1 MSVRAL
7 RVIGRALVAVVVV
20 TNVEACESP
29 SASPRPTPAT
39 AAVRRSGV
47 AVPRY
52 FPLAVGD
59 RWRTRGGSDGSV
71 PRTFGVTGVDARGVA
86 VIFGAAGDT
95 PERYVA
101 DARSVTRVDEQGRP
115 LVPLLRAPLE
125 EGASWSYTLSE
136 RGVSIPCTSTLTRVD
151 PTPRTVAGT
160 SFAACITVRRTC
172 AYPAG
177 APFPLATRHERDETY
192 CPDVGVVEESQRFVP
207 PPSPGLLPATLR
219 ERLVAWR
226 VRGAPPPLRTA
237 TLTCD
242 DVLLLPSDVQ
252 AACGTTLAP
261 RGDRTGTDD
270 DGACVFRFA
279 DPAHEVVVRL
289 RDTRDERHAGF
300 EVATR
305 DGPRLSFL
313 TARASV
319 TVEGCDDP
327 RLAELLRSLIP

>member
-1 MSVRAL
+1 MAGAL
-7 RVIGRALVAVVVV
+7 
-20 TNVEACESP
+20 ACESSSTAPRP
-29 SASPRPTPAT
+29 SAQT

-86 VIFGAAGDT
+86 VIFGAAGET

-101 DARSVTRVDEQGRP
+101 DAQSVTRVDEQGGP
-115 LVPLLRAPLE
+115 LFPVLRAPLE
-125 EGASWSYTLSE
+125 EGANWSYTLSE
-136 RGVSIPCTSTLTRVD
+136 RGVSIPCTATVSRVD
-151 PTPRTVAGT
+151 PAPRIVVGA
-160 SFAACITVRRTC
+160 SFAACITVHRTC
-172 AYPAG
+172 SYPAG

-219 ERLVAWR
+219 ERLVTWS
-226 VRGAPPPLRTA
+226 VRGAPQPVRTEA
-237 TLTCD
+237 LTCD

-261 RGDRTGTDD
+261 RGERTGTDD

-279 DPAHEVVVRL
+279 DDAHEVVVRL
-289 RDTRDERHAGF
+289 RDARDGRHAGV

-305 DGPRLSFL
+305 DGQRLSVL

-319 TVEGCDDP
+319 AVEGCDDP
-327 RLAELLRSLIP
+327 RLAALLRSLVP